1 MPHPAGVCMHGGVRT
16 TSPER
21 KAWRCLTGPWPWL
34 LVLGAVAVVYHRV
47 PQHRFV
53 NFDDPMFI
61 FDNSR
66 VAGGLTGEGFRW
78 AWTNK
83 DAVLWQPLAWLGH
96 MAVATV
102 GGVAP
107 GPHLVANVVLHALN
121 AGLLVLVMRRLT
133 GRAGCSLVAGLLFA
147 VHPVN
152 VEVAAWAS
160 QLKTTLSTAFFLTGL
175 LAYTR
180 PAGRWPALAGCGLSM
195 LAKPMLGTF
204 PALLM
209 LLDRWPLGRAP
220 APGERGRWLRGHLPA
235 VLLAAGLLAFTVL
248 PWVAPAATD
257 VAAMQAPDWRRL
269 ASVPVNIV
277 ASLGLYVWPVDLAVF
292 YEERLGH
299 SPLQVLAAV
308 ALLAGISGLGWRLRD
323 TRPELLLGWGWFLL
337 LILPSSGVLRA
348 GQHAV
353 ADRYLYVPGIG
364 LLIMGVW
371 TVARAGLVVRV
382 AWLPVAL
389 TVLIAGLLG
398 WQAHRQTDYWVDSV
412 ALWRRVADVT
422 TPGAVTHVNLG
433 NALLAAGR
441 MREAETELQAAARLE
456 PDNPRAH
463 LNLAIIAHQTGR
475 INEAVA
481 LAERARVCA
490 PRDARVLSTLGSLLD
505 EVGRSGEALGLLEA
519 AVRLDPRLPEAQLN
533 LGVLLAKSG
542 QLARAEVCFEQ
553 ALHLRPEDPAAAA
566 NLNLVRRQRQAAG
579 RSD

>member
-1 MPHPAGVCMHGGVRT
+1 MHGGVRT
-16 TSPER
+16 SSPEP

-34 LVLGAVAVVYHRV
+34 LVFAAVAAVYHRV
-47 PQHRFV
+47 PHHRFV

-61 FDNSR
+61 FENTR
-66 VAGGLTGEGFRW
+66 VAGGLTWEGFRW

-96 MAVATV
+96 MTVATV

-107 GPHLVANVVLHALN
+107 APHLVANVALHALN
-121 AGLLVLVMRRLT
+121 AGLLVVVLRRLT
-133 GRAGCSLVAGLLFA
+133 GRAGCSLAAGLLFA

-175 LAYTR
+175 LAYSQ
-180 PAGRWPALAGCGLSM
+180 PAGRWPSLVGCGLSM

-204 PALLM
+204 PGLLM

-220 APGERGRWLRGHLPA
+220 APGAWGRWLRGHLPA
-235 VLLAAGLLAFTVL
+235 VLVAAGLLAFTVL
-248 PWVAPAATD
+248 PWVAPAAND

-308 ALLAGISGLGWRLRD
+308 ALLAGISGLGWRWRH

-364 LLIMGVW
+364 LLLMGVW
-371 TVARAGLVVRV
+371 TVARTGLMSRV
-382 AWLPVAL
+382 AWLPATATIL
-389 TVLIAGLLG
+389 TAGLLG
-398 WQAHRQTDYWVDSV
+398 WQAHRQADYWADSV
-412 ALWRRVADVT
+412 ALWQRVADVASASAT
-422 TPGAVTHVNLG
+422 THQNLG
-433 NALLAAGR
+433 NALLTAGR
-441 MREAETELQAAARLE
+441 WQEAETELQAAARLE

-475 INEAVA
+475 IAEAVT

-505 EVGRSGEALGLLEA
+505 EVGRTGEGLRLLEE

-553 ALHLRPEDPAAAA
+553 ALRLRPGDPSAVA
-566 NLNLVRRQRQAAG
+566 NLNLVRRQRQAE
-579 RSD
+579 RTKTD